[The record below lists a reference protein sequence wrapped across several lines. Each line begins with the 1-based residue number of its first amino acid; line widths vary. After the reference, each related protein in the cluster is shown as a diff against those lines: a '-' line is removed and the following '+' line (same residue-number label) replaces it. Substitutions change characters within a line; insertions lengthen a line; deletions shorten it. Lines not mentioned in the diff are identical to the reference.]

1 MSTRPE
7 TLDFLLDQLGD
18 LPGLR
23 TRRMFGE
30 YCVYVDDKPVAFV
43 CDDQLY
49 VKPTPAG
56 QALLPEPVWGKFYDK
71 AKPHLLLTADR
82 WDDRDLL
89 RALLMATAE
98 ALPRPQPPGARR
110 KAKALP
116 DAPGAASGRRAAAG
130 AKASAAIKSPQAAKT
145 KAAKAS
151 AGKSPKTAP
160 ARLAAPTTRPRKP
173 AV

>member
-98 ALPRPQPPGARR
+98 ALPRPKPPGARR

-116 DAPGAASGRRAAAG
+116 YAPGAASGRRAAAG
-130 AKASAAIKSPQAAKT
+130 AKASAAIKTP
-145 KAAKAS
+145 KAAKAK
-151 AGKSPKTAP
+151 AAKSPKAAP
-160 ARLAAPTTRPRKP
+160 ARQAAPTTRPRKP

>member
-7 TLDFLLDQLGD
+7 TLDFLLDQLGE

-98 ALPRPQPPGARR
+98 ALPRPKPPGARR

-116 DAPGAASGRRAAAG
+116 DAPGAASGRGAAAG
-130 AKASAAIKSPQAAKT
+130 AKASAVIKSPQAAKT

-151 AGKSPKTAP
+151 AAKPPKTAP
-160 ARLAAPTTRPRKP
+160 ARQAAPTTRPRKP
-173 AV
+173 AA

>member
-98 ALPRPQPPGARR
+98 ALPRPKPPGARR

-130 AKASAAIKSPQAAKT
+130 AKASAAIKTP
-145 KAAKAS
+145 KAAKAK
-151 AGKSPKTAP
+151 AAKSPKAAP
-160 ARLAAPTTRPRKP
+160 ARQAAPTTRPRKP